1 MEYAEAKVCFY
12 ECSTC
17 SKPYYGG
24 LIDCEQ
30 EMRMED
36 TTRRE
41 DLICRPCLIKKT
53 SIGKNICTRGHGAEA
68 IDWKCMYCCS
78 VALFNCGGNQ
88 WYCDACHDARVKVP
102 KDCKGKNCPLGIPHP
117 PPGHI
122 AAKSAFPLGCS
133 ICRSEHLEEYDRAQA
148 AIKVLV

>member
-1 MEYAEAKVCFY
+1 MNIAKKEGLDKDGPVTRRGNFYYNKLMEYAEAKVCFY

-41 DLICRPCLIKKT
+41 DLICRPCLM
-53 SIGKNICTRGHGAEA
+53 N
-68 IDWKCMYCCS
+68 
-78 VALFNCGGNQ
+78 
-88 WYCDACHDARVKVP
+88 
-102 KDCKGKNCPLGIPHP
+102 
-117 PPGHI
+117 
-122 AAKSAFPLGCS
+122 
-133 ICRSEHLEEYDRAQA
+133 
-148 AIKVLV
+148 